1 MRPNQK
7 FCAVVKANAYG
18 MGAKKVCEAVNDIVD
33 YFAVSSEDEFLEIC
47 GAVTKPILLL
57 DPIYENITNLAK
69 LNCEFCV
76 SNFHQ
81 LKIILA
87 EAGKNL
93 SVKFKLHLAFN
104 TGMNR
109 FGFNQEMEAQKA
121 FKMIEKTQNVSI
133 FSVFSHFYQGN
144 EEIFVKSQAKRFFS
158 LKKKLQQNFDLS
170 NVIFHISN
178 TAGFAHEKNFDMFRI
193 GLGMFCYN
201 NDYAF
206 SLETKIIEI
215 RTLKKHDTAGYALG
229 FVAKQKTKVAVCG
242 VGYADGIPRKLA
254 GVGFVLINGKYCK
267 ILAVCMDSIVVDVT
281 NVNSKLLDKVTL
293 IGKNGGKE
301 ISCCKFSSWCG
312 TIDYE
317 VMTSISGRVKRKY
330 FGGAHADYNGKVS
343 SEKTFGG

>member
-1 MRPNQK
+1 MRTNQK

-33 YFAVSSEDEFLEIC
+33 YFAVSSEDEFLEVC
-47 GAVTKPILLL
+47 ETATKPILLL

-87 EAGKNL
+87 EAEKNL

-109 FGFNQEMEAQKA
+109 FGFNRETEVLKV

-144 EEIFVKSQAKRFFS
+144 EEIFVKIQAKRFFS

-201 NDYAF
+201 NNYVF

-215 RTLKKHDTAGYALG
+215 QTLKKHDTAGYGFG

-254 GVGFVLINGKYCK
+254 GVGYVLINGKCCK

-281 NVNSKLLDKVTL
+281 NVNPKLLDKVTL

-317 VMTSISGRVKRKY
+317 VMTSISSRVKRKY
-330 FGGAHADYNGKVS
+330 FGGVHADNNGKVP

>member
-1 MRPNQK
+1 MRLSQK

-18 MGAKKVCEAVNDIVD
+18 LGVKKICESIDDLVD

-47 GAVTKPILLL
+47 KAVTKPILLL

-87 EAGKNL
+87 EAEKNL

-109 FGFNQEMEAQKA
+109 FGFNREMEVLKV
-121 FKMIEKTQNVSI
+121 FNMIEKTQNVSI

-144 EEIFVKSQAKRFFS
+144 EEIFVKSQAKQFS
-158 LKKKLQQNFDLS
+158 NLKKKLQQNFDLS
-170 NVIFHISN
+170 NIVFHISN
-178 TAGFAHEKNFDMFRI
+178 TAGFSLEKNFDMFRI

-201 NDYAF
+201 NNYVF

-215 RTLKKHDTAGYALG
+215 QKLKKHDTVGYGLG
-229 FVAKQKTKVAVCG
+229 FVAKQKTKVAVCAI
-242 VGYADGIPRKLA
+242 GYADGVPRNLA
-254 GVGFVLINGKYCK
+254 GVGYVLINGEFCK
-267 ILAVCMDSIVVDVT
+267 ILAVCMDSVVVDVT

-293 IGKNGGKE
+293 IGKNGDKE
-301 ISCCKFSSWCG
+301 ISCCKFSSWCD

-317 VMTSISGRVKRKY
+317 IMTSISGRVKREY
-330 FGGAHADYNGKVS
+330 IGGVHADNNGKVP